1 MVKNGKK
8 YTNVTKITGLLI
20 SYRRNNEKSAILCSI
35 FSKFVIN
42 FNAKIIQ
49 AE

>member
-20 SYRRNNEKSAILCSI
+20 SCRRNHKKSANLCSI
-35 FSKFVIN
+35 FSKIVIN